1 MEIMEKSN
9 DGFYIAEQ
17 DLKIRGGG
25 ELLGFKQHG
34 EDNLILSD
42 LIDDIEILKLANL
55 EAKKL
60 LVSIDKKDVEIK
72 IEILKKLKQSSKF
85 ICFN

>member
-1 MEIMEKSN
+1 M
-9 DGFYIAEQ
+9 
-17 DLKIRGGG
+17 
-25 ELLGFKQHG
+25 
-34 EDNLILSD
+34 ILSD

-60 LVSIDKKDVEIK
+60 IVSIDKKDVKIK